1 MEQRFL
7 LKPGDLV
14 AVHGAA
20 TNVTVT
26 GGGAWIT
33 QHGDLEDYFVQDAT
47 WPSKSGGLVLVHA
60 IRECRVVLLG
70 PAAAK
75 ARLRRRGAPEPS
87 GLRRWFVFAR
97 A

>member
-7 LKPGDLV
+7 LRRGDLV

-20 TNVTVT
+20 TNVTVA

-33 QHGDLEDYFVQDAT
+33 QHGDFEDYFVQDGT
-47 WPSKSGGLVLVHA
+47 WASKSDGLIVVHA
-60 IRECRVVLLG
+60 IRECRVLLVG

-75 ARLRRRGAPEPS
+75 ARLRRRGAPEAS
-87 GLRRWFVFAR
+87 GLRRWFAFA
-97 A
+97 